1 MDKNVPKRVVIYA
14 KDVVN
19 ITGKKKTAA
28 QLMMQ
33 RIRQQLGKKKEEFVT
48 VEEFCQ
54 VTGIK
59 EHQVYP
65 HLKY

>member
-54 VTGIK
+54 ATGIK

-65 HLKY
+65 HLKN